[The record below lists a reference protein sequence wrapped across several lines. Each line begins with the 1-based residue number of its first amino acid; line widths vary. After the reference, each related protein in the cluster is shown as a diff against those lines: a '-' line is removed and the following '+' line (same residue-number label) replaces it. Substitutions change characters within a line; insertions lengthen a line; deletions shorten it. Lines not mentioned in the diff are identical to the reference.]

1 MPPVNTTL
9 FGVKNQEKRK
19 NNKQRWIFARGY
31 ANIVLLRKDTLF
43 RKIQHRTEN
52 TMKLRNYFGDKVF
65 YKRVLSLTIPIMIQS
80 GITNFVNMLDNI
92 MVGRVG
98 TLPMTGVAVAN
109 QLIFVYNICV
119 FGAVSGAGIFVAQF
133 HGKRDTKGV
142 QQTFRFKLL
151 TCLAITL
158 LGLGIFAFGGDMLIS
173 QWLKGEGQ
181 ASDIAAALKYGS
193 DYLKIILW
201 GLIPYAVTQCYSGT
215 LRETDKVLPPMF
227 AGILAVGVNLTLNW
241 VLIFGKL
248 GAPALGANGAAIA
261 TVISRYVELAVVV
274 IWTHCNSGKNPFIRG
289 VYRSLYIPAALIRD
303 ISVRGLPLMLNEAM
317 WSAGVTFLNQCYSVR
332 SLDVVS
338 ATNISSTFFN
348 VFGVAFM
355 SVGSAI
361 GIIVG
366 QYLGAGK
373 SEEAKDAARKMIVF
387 SVLVSIAVGSVF
399 FAAAAYIP
407 NSYNTT
413 ESVRC
418 LAKRLMQI
426 TAVLMPLDAFAHA
439 SYFTIRSGGKVFVTI
454 LFDSVYVWVINVPT
468 ALLLTHFTGLN
479 VMIVFAIVESEK
491 LIKDIIGGALVRS
504 GIWIHNIV
512 AQEEPAEI
520 TDTERKK
527 TSI

>member
-1 MPPVNTTL
+1 MA
-9 FGVKNQEKRK
+9 VKKY
-19 NNKQRWIFARGY
+19 I
-31 ANIVLLRKDTLF
+31 
-43 RKIQHRTEN
+43 
-52 TMKLRNYFGDKVF
+52 GDKAF
-65 YKRVLSLTIPIMIQS
+65 YTRVLKLTVPIMVQS
-80 GITNFVNMLDNI
+80 GITNFVNMLDNV

-142 QQTFRFKLL
+142 QQTFRFKML
-151 TCLAITL
+151 TCLL
-158 LGLGIFAFGGDMLIS
+158 LTFIGLGIFAFGGEMLIS

-181 ASDIAAALKYGS
+181 AADIAAALGFGT

-201 GLIPYAVTQCYSGT
+201 GLIPYAVTQSYSST
-215 LRETDKVLPPMF
+215 LRETDKVLPPMC
-227 AGILAVGVNLTLNW
+227 AGIAAVLVNLTLNW

-248 GAPALGANGAAIA
+248 GAPVLGANGAAIA

-274 IWTHCNSGKNPFIRG
+274 LWTHCNKKKNPFIVG
-289 VYRSLYIPAALIRD
+289 IYRSLYIPAALIRD
-303 ISVRGLPLMLNEAM
+303 ISVRGLPLMFNEAL
-317 WSAGVTFLNQCYSVR
+317 WSAGIAFLNQCYSVK

-355 SVGSAI
+355 AVGSAI

-373 SEEAKDAARKMIVF
+373 GEEAMDAARKMIVF
-387 SVLVSIAVGSVF
+387 SVGISLLVGGAYFIAARF
-399 FAAAAYIP
+399 IP
-407 NSYNTT
+407 DFYNTT
-413 ESVRC
+413 DSVRY
-418 LAKRLMQI
+418 LAMRLMQI
-426 TAVLMPLDAFAHA
+426 TAVLMPLDAFAHG

-468 ALLLTHFTGLN
+468 ALLLTHLTGLN
-479 VMIVFAIVESEK
+479 VMIILAIVESEK
-491 LIKDIIGGALVRS
+491 LLKDIGGGLLVRS
-504 GIWIHNIV
+504 GIWIRNIV
-512 AQEEPAEI
+512 AGDNAAEQS
-520 TDTERKK
+520 DGSAK
-527 TSI
+527 